1 MPRQVLMAP
10 LLLFACVGAYAVDNN
25 VFGIG
30 VMLACGLVGYWM
42 EHHGYPV
49 GPVVLGMV
57 MGRLVE
63 EHLMTSLIKV
73 QGDLTRFFERPIA
86 TALAVFTLIVWL
98 LPLLRWITKRLRR
111 TSATRPA
118 SQV

>member
-1 MPRQVLMAP
+1 MAP

-25 VFGIG
+25 VFGIA
-30 VMLACGLVGYWM
+30 VMLVCGLIGYWM
-42 EHHGYPV
+42 EKHGYPV

-86 TALAVFTLIVWL
+86 TALAVFTLVVWL
-98 LPLLRWITKRLRR
+98 VPLIRWFLRR
-111 TSATRPA
+111 MRGGGTA
-118 SQV
+118 SSGA